1 MILVTPELDVPP
13 PFRMTDDEI
22 LDFRDKVH
30 TAFNTVKT
38 LQDKGMVVVP
48 PTPEEKKDARAQ
60 FMDSPGADQKIE
72 TSGKAIMLKAL
83 LDEYD
88 IDVVRNAQQIRSYIK
103 LKLLELSNDGNPKVE
118 LKALDML
125 GKMSD
130 VGAYAE
136 RVEINVT
143 HRSTEELENEL
154 ASKLSAYM
162 SDIIDV
168 DSREIKKVAD
178 HDPLPV
184 APAVQLINIDD
195 ELGLAGNE
203 VDTDDGES
211 DGEPT

>member
-30 TAFNTVKT
+30 TAFNTVKL
-38 LQDKGMVVVP
+38 LQEKGMVVLP
-48 PTPEEKKDARAQ
+48 PTEEDRKDARAQ
-60 FMDSPGADQKIE
+60 FMDSPGADPEIR

-136 RVEINVT
+136 RVDINIT
-143 HRSTEELENEL
+143 HRTTEELENEL

-168 DSREIKKVAD
+168 DSREIKAATK
-178 HDPLPV
+178 HDPLPQ

-195 ELGLAGNE
+195 EFGLAG
-203 VDTDDGES
+203 GELKE
-211 DGEPT
+211 DEEGGDE